1 MTIRSDLIAQLVTN
15 LTGLSVSVSTELPYE
30 SSGVTLF
37 DKNRNVIYV
46 DDEEEDVTE
55 LYRTLDSGVVNETA
69 TLVSGYFTADAK
81 NLSTDMNT
89 VITQCLLARNG
100 VTASDR
106 EADVTNEI
114 DGDVITYTFEYRFI
128 NV

>member
-30 SSGVTLF
+30 SSGVTVF

-114 DGDVITYTFEYRFI
+114 DGDVITYTLEYRFI